1 MRVEDV
7 RKVAVLGTGMMG
19 PGIALQFAKAGY
31 AVALWGLDGD
41 DLARGKAG
49 FARALSDLT
58 RRGIVGAAEARAA
71 RRRLLLTRDL
81 GEAVGDADFVSEA
94 VPETLELKQEI
105 FARLEELARPDAVLS
120 SNTSGLMPS
129 RIAERMTTRARML
142 VAHFWN
148 PAHLCPLVEVC
159 GNPATTDEVK
169 QVTMALL
176 RRIGNRPVLMRVE
189 IPGFIGNR
197 VMHAMNR
204 EAISLV
210 QKGVC
215 TAEEIDE
222 AVLASFGPRFANLGI
237 MEYLDFSSLDHIARI
252 QSYLY
257 DDLEKG
263 GGTMP
268 LVAELVQQGR
278 LGAKSGGGLC
288 DWTHR
293 SLEDVR
299 SRRDQEFIRR
309 LQQGARRKTA
319 DGNRPRRVTRSRRRG
334 IA

>member
-31 AVALWGLDGD
+31 AVALWGIDGD
-41 DLARGKAG
+41 DLERGRAG

-58 RRGIVGAAEARAA
+58 RRGIVSALDARAA
-71 RRRLLLTRDL
+71 RRRLTVTCELER
-81 GEAVGDADFVSEA
+81 AVADADFVSEA
-94 VPETLELKQEI
+94 VPETLELKQEV
-105 FARLEELARPDAVLS
+105 FSRLERHAWREAVLS

-129 RIAERMTTRARML
+129 RIAERMTTRERML

-159 GNPATTDEVK
+159 GNPDTTDEAK
-169 QVTMALL
+169 QLTMALL

-197 VMHAMNR
+197 IMHAMNR

-268 LVAELVQQGR
+268 LVAALVRQGR
-278 LGAKSGGGLC
+278 LGARSGGGLC
-288 DWTHR
+288 DWTAKTVD
-293 SLEDVR
+293 DVR
-299 SRRDQEFIRR
+299 RRRDEEFMRR
-309 LQQGARRKTA
+309 LREGSLRKAAGGAKAGRA
-319 DGNRPRRVTRSRRRG
+319 VRRRRRHVG
-334 IA
+334 

>member
-1 MRVEDV
+1 MNASRGLTKLEDV
-7 RKVAVLGTGMMG
+7 KKVAVLGTGMMG

-31 AVALWGLDGD
+31 EVSLWGLDED
-41 DLARGKAG
+41 DLARGRAG
-49 FARALSDLT
+49 FGRALSDLT
-58 RRGIVGAAEARAA
+58 RARIVSAAEARAV
-71 RRRLLLTRDL
+71 RRRLTLTRDL
-81 GEAVGDADFVSEA
+81 AGAAAEADFVSEA

-105 FARLEELARPDAVLS
+105 FARLEGYVRPGSILS
-120 SNTSGLMPS
+120 SNTSGLMPT
-129 RIAERMTTRARML
+129 RIAERMRDRSRML

-159 GNPATTDEVK
+159 GNPDTTDAVK
-169 QVTMALL
+169 WVTMALL
-176 RRIGNRPVLMRVE
+176 RHLGNRPVLMRLE

-197 VMHAMNR
+197 IMHAMNR

-210 QKGVC
+210 QRGVC
-215 TAEEIDE
+215 SADEIDE

-257 DDLEKG
+257 DDLEKA

-268 LVAELVQQGR
+268 LVAELVRQGR

-288 DWTHR
+288 DWSGK
-293 SLEDVR
+293 SLDDVRARRDREFVRRLREGAR
-299 SRRDQEFIRR
+299 SRRSPK
-309 LQQGARRKTA
+309 A
-319 DGNRPRRVTRSRRRG
+319 SRRSPAR
-334 IA
+334 

>member
-1 MRVEDV
+1 MRLEDV

-31 AVALWGLDGD
+31 EVAVWGLDED
-41 DLARGKAG
+41 DLARGKKG
-49 FARALSDLT
+49 FSRALADLT
-58 RRGIVGAAEARAA
+58 RRGVLSGPAA
-71 RRRLLLTRDL
+71 RRTRGRLTLTCDL
-81 GEAVGDADFVSEA
+81 AAAVSDADFVSEA

-105 FARLEELARPDAVLS
+105 FARLEPLARPDAILS

-129 RIAERMTTRARML
+129 GISERMRTRSRML

-159 GNPATTDEVK
+159 GNPETTDEVK
-169 QVTMALL
+169 QVTMGLL

-197 VMHAMNR
+197 IMHAMNR
-204 EAISLV
+204 EAISLI

-252 QSYLY
+252 QAYLY
-257 DDLEKG
+257 DDLENG

-268 LVAELVQQGR
+268 LVADLVRRGR

-288 DWTHR
+288 DW
-293 SLEDVR
+293 SGKGVADVR
-299 SRRDQEFIRR
+299 RRRDQEFVRR
-309 LQQGARRKTA
+309 LQERARRKVTRRKTA
-319 DGNRPRRVTRSRRRG
+319 SLK
-334 IA
+334 

>member
-1 MRVEDV
+1 MRVDDV

-19 PGIALQFAKAGY
+19 PGIALQFARAGY
-31 AVALWGLDGD
+31 GVALWGLDRD
-41 DLARGKAG
+41 DLDRGKAG
-49 FARALSDLT
+49 FDRALSDLT
-58 RRGIVGAAEARAA
+58 DARIVSAADACAA
-71 RRRLLLTRDL
+71 RSRLRLTHDL
-81 GEAVGDADFVSEA
+81 AEAVGDADFVSEA
-94 VPETLELKQEI
+94 VPETLELKQDV
-105 FARLEELARPDAVLS
+105 FARLERHARRDAILS

-129 RIAERMTTRARML
+129 RIAERMNTRWRML

-159 GNPATTDEVK
+159 GHPETTDDVK
-169 QVTMALL
+169 QAAMALL

-197 VMHAMNR
+197 IMHAMNR

-257 DDLEKG
+257 DDLESA

-268 LVAELVQQGR
+268 LVADLVRGGR
-278 LGAKSGGGLC
+278 LGAKSSGGLC
-288 DWTHR
+288 DWSAKTV
-293 SLEDVR
+293 EDVR
-299 SRRDQEFIRR
+299 LRRDQEFVRR
-309 LQQGARRKTA
+309 LQGAARRRRRRTKPPA
-319 DGNRPRRVTRSRRRG
+319 RRSRPR
-334 IA
+334 